1 MVYGVPMV
9 VIPFVSDQPVN
20 ARQVEKLGL
29 GKALEYKTIT
39 AKALRDAAFAVM
51 KDRQIQENLRKIQDE
66 IANAPG
72 NRGAVKIV
80 ETYGENNDNENRTLN
95 LKRNDGS

>member
-20 ARQVEKLGL
+20 
-29 GKALEYKTIT
+29 
-39 AKALRDAAFAVM
+39 
-51 KDRQIQENLRKIQDE
+51 DRQIQENLRKIQKE

-80 ETYGENNDNENRTLN
+80 ETYGENNDTKNKTFNF
-95 LKRNDGS
+95 KRNDGR